1 MKDFRLSCLRQHFY
15 DDPRSRFKGTL
26 NQKTSVVLWYLQLLF
41 LQSLRLWRPL
51 KNSRSF
57 MISGTSVTVPAH
69 ADNYKTE
76 RALSIWLLNILNLI
90 KENSN

>member
-1 MKDFRLSCLRQHFY
+1 
-15 DDPRSRFKGTL
+15 
-26 NQKTSVVLWYLQLLF
+26 
-41 LQSLRLWRPL
+41 
-51 KNSRSF
+51 